1 LYHQFITALT
11 KTCSQAA
18 FHLVTVYKG
27 VCRPGD
33 ATIALRKSASR
44 LFNTIIDANW
54 RRKNILPAFK
64 MFSFLD
70 DPGSRHR
77 STNVWLPIA
86 SAQDTYHHHSILI
99 VDDWIGG
106 RIKDRFCYSDD
117 HTHTIDPEW
126 SELRQRIANQLRNA
140 ERSPLSPHS
149 FARRHLS
156 ATCVRSCMIQHLPTT
171 DDLERAAR
179 YASKS
184 AGRLSQLFP
193 DDYLLIFPH
202 GLAS

>member
-1 LYHQFITALT
+1 MYHQFVAALT

-27 VCRPGD
+27 VQRPAD
-33 ATIALRKSASR
+33 ATIALKQSATR
-44 LFNTIIDANW
+44 LFNAIIDVNW
-54 RRKNILPAFK
+54 RRKNVLRAFK
-64 MFSFLD
+64 MFAFLD

-77 STNVWLPIA
+77 STNVSVPIA
-86 SAQDTYHHHSILI
+86 SAQDSYHHHSILI

-126 SELRQRIANQLRNA
+126 SELRQRIANQLSNA

-156 ATCVRSCMIQHLPTT
+156 ATCVRSCMIQPLPTT
-171 DDLERAAR
+171 ADLERATM

-184 AGRLSQLFP
+184 AARLSQLFP
-193 DDYLLIFPH
+193 DDYLLILPH
-202 GLAS
+202 GLES